1 MAWLTASEAIKAYI
15 AERKTPYQLDLEV
28 KDRKPSITPKVGDI
42 VKIKSR
48 EWYEKWKNEHD
59 DVMFEYLPKCFTMGM
74 SEYCGSTLPIR
85 EKLRGGF
92 LLDNCKDCWVWLPEF
107 FEEIY
112 PVQEVVDTTGL
123 VTDHSHPYQQQWP
136 AFKIQ
141 TEHGL
146 KIDTEG
152 KIHAPYSLREE
163 PDTSPKLKQVRTTRF
178 IKLKKP

>member
-1 MAWLTASEAIKAYI
+1 MAWLTASEAIRAYI

-28 KDRKPSITPKVGDI
+28 KGRKPSITPKVGDL

-48 EWYEKWKNEHD
+48 EWYEKWKDEKDSVTFEHRP
-59 DVMFEYLPKCFTMGM
+59 MCFNMEM
-74 SEYCGSTLPIR
+74 SKYCGLTMPIKR
-85 EKLRGGF
+85 ERPNGF
-92 LLDNCKDCWVWLPEF
+92 LLDNCEVSWVWLPEF

-146 KIDTEG
+146 KIDAEG
-152 KIHAPYSLREE
+152 KIHAPYSLKEE
-163 PDTSPKLKQVRTTRF
+163 PDSSPKLKQVRTTRL